1 MQIYYP
7 DGNGGRKLIDLGG
20 KIPTMSESVKGGAM
34 VGEGL
39 SMDGET
45 LNAPFSSQIPNLI
58 NRVAQ
63 SETNISNLFMFLD
76 SVAEQLEGNLII
88 FEDFKDNRFLD
99 LLKTKVLNT
108 VGGPNDIYVESLD
121 GILIGHWYI
130 LSDGTNSKF
139 LRVKAIACN
148 DGLYD
153 VMFEEPIE
161 RTFNLNKTYLYRT
174 TGRVADGVITGAT
187 KVKEDNFSFHETWSG
202 TSSSTPK
209 TLTLTTTQKNAAN
222 FELSGDCAFTNNGF
236 FTLA

>member
-20 KIPTMSESVKGGAM
+20 EIPTMSESIKGGAM

-45 LNAPFSSQIPNLI
+45 LNAPFSSQVPNLI

-76 SVAEQLEGNLII
+76 SVAEQLEGNLLI
-88 FEDFKDNRFLD
+88 FEDFKQSRFLD

-130 LSDGTNSKF
+130 LSDGTHSKL
-139 LRVKAIACN
+139 LRVKSVACN
-148 DGLYD
+148 NGLYD

-161 RTFNLNKTYLYRT
+161 RTCIFIAR
-174 TGRVADGVITGAT
+174 RV
-187 KVKEDNFSFHETWSG
+187 NF
-202 TSSSTPK
+202 
-209 TLTLTTTQKNAAN
+209 LTA
-222 FELSGDCAFTNNGF
+222 
-236 FTLA
+236 

>member
-20 KIPTMSESVKGGAM
+20 KFPTMSESVKGGAM

-39 SMDGET
+39 SMDGEI

-58 NRVAQ
+58 NRIAQ
-63 SETNISNLFMFLD
+63 SETNIGNLFMFLD
-76 SVAEQLEGNLII
+76 SVAEHLEGNLLI

-99 LLKTKVLNT
+99 TLKTKVLNT
-108 VGGPNDIYVESLD
+108 VGGPNDVYVESLD

-130 LSDGTNSKF
+130 LTDGTHSKF
-139 LRVKAIACN
+139 LRVKALACN
-148 DGLYD
+148 EGVFN
-153 VMFEEPIE
+153 VMFEEAIE
-161 RTFNLNKTYLYRT
+161 RTFDLSKTYLRRT
-174 TGRVADGVITGAT
+174 TAKLADGVVTGAS
-187 KVKEDNFSFHETWSG
+187 KVKENKFSFHEEWNG

-209 TLTLTTTQKNAAN
+209 TLTLKTTQANAAN
-222 FELSGDCAFTNNGF
+222 FELSGEYAFDKNGY

>member
-1 MQIYYP
+1 MQIFYP

-20 KIPTMSESVKGGAM
+20 EIPTMSESVKGGAM

-130 LSDGTNSKF
+130 LSDGTNSKL

-148 DGLYD
+148 DGVYD

-202 TSSSTPK
+202 TSSSTAK
-209 TLTLTTTQKNAAN
+209 TLTLTTTQKKVAN
-222 FELSGDCAFTNNGF
+222 FELSGDYAFTNNGF